1 MSKKED
7 GKPKKL
13 DDELREEQEK
23 VVKNLLSEMG
33 LTSKEVDTILSPA
46 GEQQEEGAGAGAA
59 GVAGAAEEV
68 PPAETRQAPAGP
80 KQVSSRKPLTLADET
95 VSAEVAAKG
104 GEEKTAPGIDLIF
117 NKFDEMAKTVASLER
132 GIAAS
137 LSAELLHFRQ
147 ELVDLRSEI
156 ARKLTERLR
165 MKAFAPMV
173 ENAIAEV
180 VVTDVKKMEET
191 LLESF
196 SKELIGKFK
205 SFREDLTSSKQGLME
220 SIKEQAE
227 IYGAHGRSLEDELDV
242 REKQI
247 RGLKEEVAKRDTIID
262 EQRATIG
269 DLEGTIAKVE
279 KDLAEVAGT
288 PKGTAVQISELRGR
302 LESQQSTIE
311 RLRGQIVETSEIK
324 ASLKAYEES
333 DREKRKKIE
342 EQNVKLMELE
352 TKLAQTEV
360 RLRDVDARNLTLK
373 AEVEKLRT
381 ENIGAVQAKSRAMEL
396 ETAYQRAKQEAQ
408 DLRSLVEEAEEKVD
422 SKIKEVARVLKV
434 MSKEPKYKI
443 LTVLKE
449 LGTLTFGEIARTI
462 GQPIAIAKRYSQELQ
477 QDGYVKIDGE
487 NVSGTGDWARTS
499 PSAAPPK
506 AGPQK

>member
-1 MSKKED
+1 LSKKED
-7 GKPKKL
+7 SKPKKL

-33 LTSKEVDTILSPA
+33 LTSKEVETILSPTA
-46 GEQQEEGAGAGAA
+46 EQEEKEA
-59 GVAGAAEEV
+59 GVETAERI
-68 PPAETRQAPAGP
+68 PPAETQRAPAQP
-80 KQVSSRKPLTLADET
+80 RQVPPGRSMPPAAVP
-95 VSAEVAAKG
+95 VSTEVAAKG
-104 GEEKTAPGIDLIF
+104 REARTAPGIDLIF
-117 NKFDEMAKTVASLER
+117 NKLDEMAKTVSSLER

-147 ELVDLRSEI
+147 SLVDLRSEI

-165 MKAFAPMV
+165 MKAFAPIV

-191 LLESF
+191 LLDSF
-196 SKELIGKFK
+196 SRELVGKFK
-205 SFREDLTSSKQGLME
+205 TFREDLTSSKQNLMD
-220 SIKEQAE
+220 SIREQAE
-227 IYGAHGRSLEDELDV
+227 IYGAHGRSLEDELDA

-247 RGLKEEVAKRDTIID
+247 RGLKEEIAKRDTIID
-262 EQRATIG
+262 EQRSTLS
-269 DLEGTIAKVE
+269 DLEGSMARME

-288 PKGTAVQISELRGR
+288 PKGTAVQISELKGR
-302 LESQQSTIE
+302 LESQQATIE
-311 RLRGQIVETSEIK
+311 RLRGQVVETSELK

-333 DREKRKKIE
+333 DGEKRRKLE
-342 EQNVKLMELE
+342 EQNVRLMELE

-360 RLRDVDARNLTLK
+360 RLRDVEARNTTLK

-381 ENIGAVQAKSRAMEL
+381 ENIGAIQAKGKAMEL
-396 ETAYQRAKQEAQ
+396 ETAYSRARQEVQ
-408 DLRSLVEEAEEKVD
+408 DLRSIVEETEERLDK
-422 SKIKEVARVLKV
+422 KNKEVARVLKV

-443 LTVLKE
+443 LTILKD
-449 LGTLTFGEIARTI
+449 LGTLTFGEIARAI

-477 QDGYVKIDGE
+477 QDGYVKIEGE
-487 NVSGTGDWARTS
+487 NVNGVGDWAKTP

-506 AGPQK
+506 GTP